1 MGKNRE
7 PHTSDAAGRIE
18 IVDLGADP
26 DSPAAPVPSQQ
37 RTARPGGAKVVLTGA
52 AALLILA
59 AVQVSKSGGQE
70 GPEAQGGL
78 EAVETVVEKPDIC
91 GEVARANDAELWQGQ
106 LSSNRDAGPAPGK
119 GYSLLGAWPAGSDHT
134 VTYGRLY
141 PDQSIEICGKPE
153 DLAGLGIT
161 SSVRQEDLGDL
172 PEGSSYAYELSSQGP
187 ANKELEVVGVRGE
200 DGTIF
205 DVAVLPDGSI
215 RPLTP
220 TVEGEAVPFGG

>member
-7 PHTSDAAGRIE
+7 PHTSDTPGRIE
-18 IVDLGADP
+18 IVDLGADQ
-26 DSPAAPVPSQQ
+26 DSPAGPVPPKQKAG
-37 RTARPGGAKVVLTGA
+37 RRRGAKAVGA
-52 AALLILA
+52 GVAALLILVG
-59 AVQVSKSGGQE
+59 VQVSQTSNQA
-70 GPEAQGGL
+70 GP
-78 EAVETVVEKPDIC
+78 EAVETAVEKPDVC
-91 GEVARANDAELWQGQ
+91 EEVAQANDAELRHDE
-106 LSSNRDAGPAPGK
+106 LSSDQDAVPAVGK

-134 VTYGRLY
+134 LIYGRLY

-172 PEGSSYAYELSSQGP
+172 PEGSSYAYELSPQGP

-215 RPLTP
+215 RPLTA
-220 TVEGEAVPFGG
+220 TGEGEAVPFGG